1 MKMELIRSISIQS
14 LVWEHDR
21 IVRFLEQSFTE
32 YQEIKSACKFC
43 ELDYVAIGTS
53 RYSHSSW
60 VQTHQ
65 QKYDV
70 YLIDAKLRLRA
81 QMWRKLIDESG
92 MKTFMGAKAI
102 SEWDEMVIEPSKFKD
117 LPEITVDNIQATF
130 EALHKDK
137 GTMFN
142 RAVIDVFKALSWDYK
157 SNIPH
162 KFGKKV
168 ILGFIYAYGKHA
180 SKDKINDLERAF
192 FVLDGRNVPDWR
204 DAAGTQIH
212 DKACKFGG
220 TKPMQFEFDYFNVK
234 TFKNG
239 NAHVVFTQPGLVDQ
253 LNKIIATAYPS
264 CLPPKVYKAS

>member
-1 MKMELIRSISIQS
+1 MELIKSISTQA

-21 IVRFLEQSFTE
+21 VCDFLDKSFAE
-32 YQEIKSACKFC
+32 YQDVKKACNFC
-43 ELDYVAIGTS
+43 EFDYVAIGTG
-53 RYSHSSW
+53 RYSNSSW
-60 VQTHQ
+60 VQTTN
-65 QKYDV
+65 QKHGI
-70 YLIDAKLRLRA
+70 YLVDAKLRLRA

-102 SEWDEMVIEPSKFKD
+102 SEWNEMVIEPHKFKD
-117 LPEITVDNIQATF
+117 LPEITMDNIQATF

-137 GTMFN
+137 GAMFN
-142 RAVIDVFKALSWDYK
+142 RAVVDVFKALSWDYK

-168 ILGFIYAYGKHA
+168 ILGYIYAYGKHA

-212 DKACKFGG
+212 ENACQFGG
-220 TKPMQFEFDYFNVK
+220 TKPAQFKFDYFTAK

-239 NAHVVFTQPGLVDQ
+239 NVHIVFTQPGLVDQ
-253 LNKIIATAYPS
+253 LNKIIAVAYPG
-264 CLPPKVYKAS
+264 CLPPKV